1 MLQED
6 REALRNLQKHQPRF
20 TDDQKKE
27 LSQVHPWIRT
37 GRLPR
42 AINIPVSSAGP
53 NAEFSPQPAEKKCK
67 QISFNFLKNL
77 IYFYFFQ
84 GCTGCKCPPSVPPA
98 TPFDVEIHE
107 MELCTVLK
115 AQEDCTYPAEG
126 NLSEATMADVQP
138 DDEDEEEDALKKTTQ
153 NDGGDTTAGKRSPA
167 SETVEEKAETWILE
181 EKTHLPGLWA
191 CGSDVR
197 KMSSA
202 GDVQVQNMFLLHKKT
217 LSFRE
222 WISSFFL
229 RLYIY

>member
-1 MLQED
+1 MSQWPAIHDILGHCNQSDRQHVNSVLCLNNRDLETVLQED

-53 NAEFSPQPAEKKCK
+53 NAAFTTQPPEKKHK
-67 QISFNFLKNL
+67 RIL
-77 IYFYFFQ
+77 ILCFFCFFSQ

-115 AQEDCTYPAEG
+115 AQEDCATPAEG
-126 NLSEATMADVQP
+126 NLTETTMADLQP
-138 DDEDEEEDALKKTTQ
+138 EDELDEEEEGGALQKTTQ
-153 NDGGDTTAGKRSPA
+153 NDGGDTAAGKLSA
-167 SETVEEKAETWILE
+167 TSETVEEKAET
-181 EKTHLPGLWA
+181 
-191 CGSDVR
+191 
-197 KMSSA
+197 
-202 GDVQVQNMFLLHKKT
+202 
-217 LSFRE
+217 
-222 WISSFFL
+222 
-229 RLYIY
+229 